1 MAEEENVPQGQKDN
15 IEQELDLMGK
25 KMRQIIRQKGKLV
38 KLKPDSTLP
47 KVLPDNMVYWNRCE
61 TRIESQKLLTYTQI
75 QNF

>member
-1 MAEEENVPQGQKDN
+1 
-15 IEQELDLMGK
+15 MGK